1 MRRIDIIKRAGR
13 NLSQAKGRTILTSLA
28 IAVGAFTLT
37 FSLALGDGMRNYV
50 DQALKSNIDPK
61 TIYVSRGVKV
71 GDVANNA
78 NLYTSLREY
87 KPGSTNRYGL
97 QIETLD
103 KNEVNTLKKIEHVKD
118 ISAYISLSPKYT
130 EFEGIDKK
138 YVANVAV
145 YDPSVL
151 NPARAGKIPELGKQ
165 IKEDEIVVPE
175 TYVDS
180 LKIKSE
186 DLINKKVKI
195 TFESQ
200 NREINKDDLMK
211 AVASGDEAKVKD
223 LTKAKEKTFE
233 FKVVAISKKSG
244 MSFGSNSGLLINK
257 DRADEIND
265 YVMKDTEGY
274 QRYVSAV
281 INADEEANVD
291 KIVESIKN
299 IKDKKY
305 NTSTAKEMQGFL
317 FQIINVI
324 QIVIVIFAGLAL
336 IASVFGIINTQYIS
350 VLERTSQIGL
360 MKALGMSR
368 KDVGKLFRYEA
379 AWIGFLGGL
388 VGSGLAVLLGILV
401 NPGISKALELENG
414 MSILIFSLDKIVFL
428 ILGLMLVAIV
438 AGWFPSRKASKLD
451 PIEALRTE

>member
-138 YVANVAV
+138 YVANVVV

-180 LKIKSE
+180 LKIKPE

-211 AVASGDEAKVKD
+211 AVASGDEAEVKD
-223 LTKAKEKTFE
+223 LTKAKERTFE

-281 INADEEANVD
+281 INADKESNVD

-438 AGWFPSRKASKLD
+438 AGWFPSRKASRLD

>member
-1 MRRIDIIKRAGR
+1 
-13 NLSQAKGRTILTSLA
+13 
-28 IAVGAFTLT
+28 
-37 FSLALGDGMRNYV
+37 
-50 DQALKSNIDPK
+50 
-61 TIYVSRGVKV
+61 
-71 GDVANNA
+71 
-78 NLYTSLREY
+78 
-87 KPGSTNRYGL
+87 
-97 QIETLD
+97 
-103 KNEVNTLKKIEHVKD
+103 
-118 ISAYISLSPKYT
+118 
-130 EFEGIDKK
+130 
-138 YVANVAV
+138 
-145 YDPSVL
+145 
-151 NPARAGKIPELGKQ
+151 
-165 IKEDEIVVPE
+165 
-175 TYVDS
+175 
-180 LKIKSE
+180 
-186 DLINKKVKI
+186 
-195 TFESQ
+195 
-200 NREINKDDLMK
+200 
-211 AVASGDEAKVKD
+211 
-223 LTKAKEKTFE
+223 
-233 FKVVAISKKSG
+233 
-244 MSFGSNSGLLINK
+244 
-257 DRADEIND
+257 
-265 YVMKDTEGY
+265 MKDTEGY

-388 VGSGLAVLLGILV
+388 VGSGFAVLLGTLV

-414 MSILIFSLDKIVFL
+414 MSILIFSLDKIIFL
-428 ILGLMLVAIV
+428 ILGLMLVAII
-438 AGWFPSRKASKLD
+438 AGWFPSRKASRLD

>member
-151 NPARAGKIPELGKQ
+151 NPARVGKIPELGKQ

-180 LKIKSE
+180 LKIKPE

-223 LTKAKEKTFE
+223 LTKAKERTFE

-388 VGSGLAVLLGILV
+388 VGSGFAVLLGTLV

-438 AGWFPSRKASKLD
+438 AGWFPSRKASRLD

>member
-61 TIYVSRGVKV
+61 TIYVSRDVKV

-151 NPARAGKIPELGKQ
+151 NPARTGKIPELGKQ

-180 LKIKSE
+180 LKIKPE

-200 NREINKDDLMK
+200 NREINKEELMK

-223 LTKAKEKTFE
+223 LTKTKEKTFE
-233 FKVVAISKKSG
+233 FKVVAVSKKSG

-281 INADEEANVD
+281 INADEESNVD
-291 KIVESIKN
+291 KIVEAIKN

-388 VGSGLAVLLGILV
+388 VGSGFAVLLGTLV

-414 MSILIFSLDKIVFL
+414 MSILIFSLDKIIFL
-428 ILGLMLVAIV
+428 ILGLMLVAII
-438 AGWFPSRKASKLD
+438 AGWFPSRKASRLD

>member
-138 YVANVAV
+138 YVANVVV

-151 NPARAGKIPELGKQ
+151 NPARTGKIPELGKQ

-180 LKIKSE
+180 LKIKPE

-200 NREINKDDLMK
+200 NREINKEELMK
-211 AVASGDEAKVKD
+211 AIASGDEAKVKD
-223 LTKAKEKTFE
+223 LTKTKEKTFE
-233 FKVVAISKKSG
+233 FKVVAVSKKSG

-265 YVMKDTEGY
+265 
-274 QRYVSAV
+274 S
-281 INADEEANVD
+281 
-291 KIVESIKN
+291 
-299 IKDKKY
+299 
-305 NTSTAKEMQGFL
+305 
-317 FQIINVI
+317 
-324 QIVIVIFAGLAL
+324 
-336 IASVFGIINTQYIS
+336 
-350 VLERTSQIGL
+350 
-360 MKALGMSR
+360 
-368 KDVGKLFRYEA
+368 
-379 AWIGFLGGL
+379 
-388 VGSGLAVLLGILV
+388 
-401 NPGISKALELENG
+401 
-414 MSILIFSLDKIVFL
+414 
-428 ILGLMLVAIV
+428 
-438 AGWFPSRKASKLD
+438 
-451 PIEALRTE
+451 

>member
-13 NLSQAKGRTILTSLA
+13 NLNQAKGRTILTSLA

-180 LKIKSE
+180 LKIKPE

-200 NREINKDDLMK
+200 NREINKEELMK

-223 LTKAKEKTFE
+223 LTKTKEKTFE

-438 AGWFPSRKASKLD
+438 AGWFPSRKASRLD

>member
-50 DQALKSNIDPK
+50 DQALKSNVDPK

-151 NPARAGKIPELGKQ
+151 NPARTGKIPELGKQ

-180 LKIKSE
+180 LKIKPE

-200 NREINKDDLMK
+200 NREINKEELMK

-223 LTKAKEKTFE
+223 LTKTKEKTFE
-233 FKVVAISKKSG
+233 FKVVAVSKKSG

-388 VGSGLAVLLGILV
+388 VGSGFAVLLGILV

-414 MSILIFSLDKIVFL
+414 MSILIFSLDKIIFL
-428 ILGLMLVAIV
+428 ILGLMLVAII
-438 AGWFPSRKASKLD
+438 AGWFPSRKTSRLD

>member
-61 TIYVSRGVKV
+61 TIYVSRGAKV

-180 LKIKSE
+180 LKIKPE
-186 DLINKKVKI
+186 DLVNKKVKI

-200 NREINKDDLMK
+200 NREINKEELMK
-211 AVASGDEAKVKD
+211 AVTSGDEAKVKD
-223 LTKAKEKTFE
+223 LTKTKEKTFE

-281 INADEEANVD
+281 INADKESNVD

-438 AGWFPSRKASKLD
+438 AGWFPSRKASRLD

>member
-37 FSLALGDGMRNYV
+37 VSLALGDGMRNYV

-118 ISAYISLSPKYT
+118 ILAYISLSPKYT

-138 YVANVAV
+138 YVANVVV

-151 NPARAGKIPELGKQ
+151 NPARTGKIPELGKQ

-180 LKIKSE
+180 LKIKPE

-200 NREINKDDLMK
+200 NREINKEELMK

-223 LTKAKEKTFE
+223 LTKTKEKTFE
-233 FKVVAISKKSG
+233 FKVVAVSKKSG

-291 KIVESIKN
+291 KIVEAIKN

-388 VGSGLAVLLGILV
+388 VGSGFAVLLGTLV

-438 AGWFPSRKASKLD
+438 AGWFPSRKASRLD

>member
-138 YVANVAV
+138 YVANVVV

-151 NPARAGKIPELGKQ
+151 NPARTGKIPELGKQ
-165 IKEDEIVVPE
+165 IKEDEIVVSE

-180 LKIKSE
+180 LKIKPE

-200 NREINKDDLMK
+200 NREINKEELMK

-223 LTKAKEKTFE
+223 LTKTKEKTFE
-233 FKVVAISKKSG
+233 FKVVAVSKKSG

-388 VGSGLAVLLGILV
+388 VGSGFAVLLGILV

-414 MSILIFSLDKIVFL
+414 MSILIFSLDKIIFL
-428 ILGLMLVAIV
+428 ILGLMLVAII

>member
-138 YVANVAV
+138 YVANVVV

-151 NPARAGKIPELGKQ
+151 NPARTGKIPELGKQ

-180 LKIKSE
+180 LKIKPE

-200 NREINKDDLMK
+200 NREINKEELMK

-223 LTKAKEKTFE
+223 LTKTKEKTFE

-388 VGSGLAVLLGILV
+388 VGSGFAVLLGILV

-414 MSILIFSLDKIVFL
+414 MSILIFSLDKIIFL
-428 ILGLMLVAIV
+428 ILGLMLVAII
-438 AGWFPSRKASKLD
+438 AGWFPSRKASRLD

>member
-180 LKIKSE
+180 LKIKPE
-186 DLINKKVKI
+186 DLVNKKVKI

-200 NREINKDDLMK
+200 NREINKEELMK
-211 AVASGDEAKVKD
+211 AVTSGDEAKVKD
-223 LTKAKEKTFE
+223 LTKTKEKTFE

-281 INADEEANVD
+281 INADKESNVD

-438 AGWFPSRKASKLD
+438 AGWFPSRKASRLD

>member
-180 LKIKSE
+180 LKIKPE

-211 AVASGDEAKVKD
+211 AIASGDEAKVKD
-223 LTKAKEKTFE
+223 LTKAKERTFE

-379 AWIGFLGGL
+379 AWICFLGGL
-388 VGSGLAVLLGILV
+388 VGSGFAVLLGTLV

-414 MSILIFSLDKIVFL
+414 MSILIFSLDKIIFL
-428 ILGLMLVAIV
+428 ILGLMLVAII
-438 AGWFPSRKASKLD
+438 AGWFPSRKASRLD

>member
-130 EFEGIDKK
+130 EFESIDKK

-180 LKIKSE
+180 LKIKPE

-281 INADEEANVD
+281 INADEESNVD
-291 KIVESIKN
+291 KIVEAVKN

-438 AGWFPSRKASKLD
+438 AGWFPSRKASRLD

>member
-145 YDPSVL
+145 
-151 NPARAGKIPELGKQ
+151 
-165 IKEDEIVVPE
+165 
-175 TYVDS
+175 
-180 LKIKSE
+180 
-186 DLINKKVKI
+186 
-195 TFESQ
+195 
-200 NREINKDDLMK
+200 
-211 AVASGDEAKVKD
+211 
-223 LTKAKEKTFE
+223 
-233 FKVVAISKKSG
+233 
-244 MSFGSNSGLLINK
+244 
-257 DRADEIND
+257 
-265 YVMKDTEGY
+265 
-274 QRYVSAV
+274 
-281 INADEEANVD
+281 
-291 KIVESIKN
+291 
-299 IKDKKY
+299 
-305 NTSTAKEMQGFL
+305 
-317 FQIINVI
+317 
-324 QIVIVIFAGLAL
+324 
-336 IASVFGIINTQYIS
+336 
-350 VLERTSQIGL
+350 
-360 MKALGMSR
+360 
-368 KDVGKLFRYEA
+368 
-379 AWIGFLGGL
+379 
-388 VGSGLAVLLGILV
+388 
-401 NPGISKALELENG
+401 
-414 MSILIFSLDKIVFL
+414 
-428 ILGLMLVAIV
+428 
-438 AGWFPSRKASKLD
+438 
-451 PIEALRTE
+451 

>member
-130 EFEGIDKK
+130 EFEGIE
-138 YVANVAV
+138 YVANVVV

-151 NPARAGKIPELGKQ
+151 NPARTGKIPELGKQ

-180 LKIKSE
+180 LKIKPE

-200 NREINKDDLMK
+200 NREINKEELMK

-223 LTKAKEKTFE
+223 LTKTKEKTFE
-233 FKVVAISKKSG
+233 FKVVAVSKKSG

-336 IASVFGIINTQYIS
+336 IASIFGIINTQYIS

-388 VGSGLAVLLGILV
+388 VGSGFAVLLGTLV

-414 MSILIFSLDKIVFL
+414 MSILIFSLDKIIFL